1 MRKKEYD
8 GDFIEELISIAREST
23 RSYLELIKLRNK
35 ARDFLDNL
43 KDAIEAAVEEEIKR
57 SGICPEEKTIHL
69 GEEEPRIN
77 IEIVRIRGEYSDPS
91 DPANYGVKVEI
102 DAPLYGYLDTVLK
115 LYEKRREII
124 KHARKQVEE
133 WRKKSE
139 EGARVLKALENALTP
154 LANVQ

>member
-43 KDAIEAAVEEEIKR
+43 RDAIEAAVEEEIKR

-77 IEIVRIRGEYSDPS
+77 IEEDI
-91 DPANYGVKVEI
+91 
-102 DAPLYGYLDTVLK
+102 
-115 LYEKRREII
+115 
-124 KHARKQVEE
+124 
-133 WRKKSE
+133 
-139 EGARVLKALENALTP
+139 GARIPAFSKVGKGAEIFI
-154 LANVQ
+154 